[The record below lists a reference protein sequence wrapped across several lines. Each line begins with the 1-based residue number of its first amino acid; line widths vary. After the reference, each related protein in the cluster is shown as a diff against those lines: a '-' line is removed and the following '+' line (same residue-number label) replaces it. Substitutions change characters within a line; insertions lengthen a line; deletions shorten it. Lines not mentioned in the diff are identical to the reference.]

1 MPALGT
7 RACPNSAHLGS
18 TAMPAI
24 ILDPELRRR
33 VIRHRRRIGA
43 DRHDEV
49 WNGVYIVS
57 PEADNRH
64 QELGTE
70 FIIAFREALGGR
82 PGGKVYQGVNVSDR
96 DTDWK
101 KNYRVPDVAVFLPG
115 NPAQDRGT
123 HWLGGPDF
131 AIEIM
136 SPYDRSRR
144 KLPFYAK
151 VGVRELLLIDRR
163 PWALELYRLHDD
175 AMELVGKSVPETSAL
190 LSSVVLPVS
199 FRLLPGTPN
208 PSIEVI
214 RHEGPQTWSI

>member
-64 QELGTE
+64 QELGLE
-70 FIIAFREALGGR
+70 FSIAVREALGGR
-82 PGGKVYQGVNVSDR
+82 IGGKVYQGVNVSDR
-96 DTDWK
+96 ETDWK

-115 NPAQDRGT
+115 NPALDRGT

-131 AIEIM
+131 AVEIR

-151 VGVRELLLIDRR
+151 VGVRELLLIDRK
-163 PWALELYRLHDD
+163 PWSLELFRLN
-175 AMELVGKSVPETSAL
+175 EGVLEPVGRSLPETSDWVA
-190 LSSVVLPVS
+190 SAVLPVS
-199 FRLLPGTPN
+199 FRLVADAPHPR
-208 PSIEVI
+208 IEVAHRDGI
-214 RHEGPQTWSI
+214 RSWTI